1 MEVIPNFTVD
11 DNSGV
16 GILHVCGGHPKR
28 TGVLVGGHQYSPRM
42 WRSSHSLQN
51 CFQVNLVFSTY
62 VEVILCWLATTID
75 FSGILHVCGGHPF
88 CCWIWNCLCWYSPRM
103 WRSSCHR
110 IKAFRFYSVFSTYVE
125 VIPLPTWLG
134 FAWVSILH
142 VCGGHPVLA
151 FLSHEFTRYSPRMWR
166 SSQFRYHFLT
176 IKIVFSTSVEVI
188 LYVTD

>member
-1 MEVIPNFTVD
+1 MLTCNHNRLFRYSPRMWRSSYADLQPQSTFQVFSTYVEVILFAAEFGTVCA
-11 DNSGV
+11 
-16 GILHVCGGHPKR
+16 GILHVCGGHP
-28 TGVLVGGHQYSPRM
+28 S
-42 WRSSHSLQN
+42 RSFLTS
-51 CFQVNLVFSTY
+51 
-62 VEVILCWLATTID
+62 IRIR
-75 FSGILHVCGGHPF
+75 
-88 CCWIWNCLCWYSPRM
+88 YSPRM

-166 SSQFRYHFLT
+166 SSQFRYWRS
-176 IKIVFSTSVEVI
+176 KSYSPRVWRWS
-188 LYVTD
+188 

>member
-1 MEVIPNFTVD
+1 MWRSSYADLQPQSTFQVFSTYVEVILFAAEFGTVCA
-11 DNSGV
+11 
-16 GILHVCGGHPKR
+16 GILHVCGGHP
-28 TGVLVGGHQYSPRM
+28 S
-42 WRSSHSLQN
+42 RSFLTS
-51 CFQVNLVFSTY
+51 
-62 VEVILCWLATTID
+62 IRIR
-75 FSGILHVCGGHPF
+75 
-88 CCWIWNCLCWYSPRM
+88 YSPRM

-166 SSQFRYHFLT
+166 SSQSIWQSLSWCL
-176 IKIVFSTSVEVI
+176 VFSTYVEVI
-188 LYVTD
+188 PV